1 MWHCQGVPSVVPSV
15 SEEKEVLHRSLVW
28 AAQSRQKPDL
38 AQRVSFS
45 ELGVVG
51 TNEDLTN
58 EGAVTCLGLKF
69 GDLTR
74 AGNPR
79 RSHPDHLLP
88 GVLLEIPGRDLVEN
102 GGHDRGDHLPLLL
115 RLLRLFLLLRGGG
128 RHLARSRRC
137 RGSAIFEMV
146 RMAVFLHQEVVQR
159 LIRQRPGPPGLPVA
173 VQCILRSPLRTARS
187 RLAQFW
193 HELLPPLLV
202 ELGLR
207 ALLRGLHSLN
217 RPQPLPLLKLLLPL
231 PLQLLAHQLLLD
243 PGLGPLLL
251 PLPLELLKLPLA
263 LQLLLHPALPLQLPL
278 LHGLELEL
286 HLQRPL
292 GLALRL
298 PLPLQLFYLALPAL
312 DLLLPSVPLLL
323 SHPAEEL
330 VQLLPLGLPG
340 AEPL

>member
-1 MWHCQGVPSVVPSV
+1 MIAAAARKLALGAAQPLCWVKGEPGWDAELPATMWHCQGVPSVVPSV

-159 LIRQRPGPPGLPVA
+159 LIRQRPGPPGLPVV
-173 VQCILRSPLRTARS
+173 VQGILRPPLRTTWFVHNNLGALAREIDVLLLLDVPPLRSARS
-187 RLAQFW
+187 CSAPPRHKILCDTPYAQVPQFW
-193 HELLPPLLV
+193 H
-202 ELGLR
+202 G
-207 ALLRGLHSLN
+207 GG
-217 RPQPLPLLKLLLPL
+217 Q
-231 PLQLLAHQLLLD
+231 
-243 PGLGPLLL
+243 
-251 PLPLELLKLPLA
+251 
-263 LQLLLHPALPLQLPL
+263 
-278 LHGLELEL
+278 
-286 HLQRPL
+286 
-292 GLALRL
+292 
-298 PLPLQLFYLALPAL
+298 
-312 DLLLPSVPLLL
+312 
-323 SHPAEEL
+323 
-330 VQLLPLGLPG
+330 
-340 AEPL
+340 